1 MRAKKTT
8 AIPNLKIRVT
18 GYFVI
23 LVLLILS
30 GHKNY
35 AQDKPLKIGISNLTH
50 THVHWILGREELGDI
65 QIVGIAEPNRELAKR
80 YSEQHGF
87 PISLVYDS
95 LEEMIE
101 RTDPEAV
108 VAFGTIYDHLNVVK
122 TCAPLGIHV
131 MVEKP
136 LAVSLDHARE
146 MKDLAE
152 QYGIEI
158 LTNYETSWYP
168 TNHKAYDFLRKDS
181 IGELRKL
188 IVRDG
193 HRGPKKIGINM
204 EFLQWLTDPD
214 LNGGGAI
221 MDFGCYG
228 VNLMTWM
235 MDGKKPISVTAV
247 SQQQQPEN
255 NPKVEDD
262 ATIVLQYENCNA
274 IIQASWNWPI
284 GRKDMEIYG
293 LKGVIYSDNRHDL
306 RVRMAEGY
314 DGFRETLYHLDELKP
329 PLNDPFAYLKAVLR
343 NDLTPEPFG
352 LYTLENN
359 MIVME
364 VLEAAILS
372 ANSGRTIYLD
382 KKQD

>member
-1 MRAKKTT
+1 
-8 AIPNLKIRVT
+8 
-18 GYFVI
+18 
-23 LVLLILS
+23 
-30 GHKNY
+30 
-35 AQDKPLKIGISNLTH
+35 
-50 THVHWILGREELGDI
+50 
-65 QIVGIAEPNRELAKR
+65 
-80 YSEQHGF
+80 
-87 PISLVYDS
+87 
-95 LEEMIE
+95 
-101 RTDPEAV
+101 
-108 VAFGTIYDHLNVVK
+108 
-122 TCAPLGIHV
+122 
-131 MVEKP
+131 
-136 LAVSLDHARE
+136 
-146 MKDLAE
+146 
-152 QYGIEI
+152 
-158 LTNYETSWYP
+158 
-168 TNHKAYDFLRKDS
+168 
-181 IGELRKL
+181 
-188 IVRDG
+188 
-193 HRGPKKIGINM
+193 
-204 EFLQWLTDPD
+204 
-214 LNGGGAI
+214 
-221 MDFGCYG
+221 
-228 VNLMTWM
+228 

>member
-1 MRAKKTT
+1 MNTNKMTVIPILKKRADHF
-8 AIPNLKIRVT
+8 L
-18 GYFVI
+18 VI
-23 LVLLILS
+23 FMILIVS
-30 GHKNY
+30 GHTNY
-35 AQDKPLKIGISNLTH
+35 AQDQPLKIGISGLTH
-50 THVHWILGREELGDI
+50 THVHWILGREDLGDI

-87 PISLVYDS
+87 PMSLVHDS

-101 RTDPEAV
+101 TTGPEAV
-108 VAFGTIYDHLNVVK
+108 VAFGTIYDHLNVLR
-122 TCAPLGIHV
+122 TCAPRGIHV

-136 LAVSLDHARE
+136 LAVSLEHARE

-152 QYGIEI
+152 QNDIEI

-168 TNHKAYDFLRKDS
+168 TNHKAYEFLRKDS

-204 EFLQWLTDPD
+204 EFLEWLTDPI

-235 MDGKKPISVTAV
+235 MDGIKPISVTAV

-343 NDLTPEPFG
+343 NDLTPEPFS